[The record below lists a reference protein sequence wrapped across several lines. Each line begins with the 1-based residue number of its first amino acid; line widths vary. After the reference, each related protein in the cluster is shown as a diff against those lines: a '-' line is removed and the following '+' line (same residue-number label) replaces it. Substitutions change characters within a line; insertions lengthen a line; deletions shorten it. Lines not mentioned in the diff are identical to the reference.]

1 MAEERGQRAF
11 RPASRIEAAYDGQRR
26 HVADVGSDDGPVHHS
41 MDVRQR
47 CGSGGVVRLHRLSG
61 RHLAQS
67 ARSEEHTSELQ
78 SLMRISYAV
87 FCLKKKTKDTQ
98 LQATHTDHRTS
109 QLRPRNDC
117 QCCFSTCTTQTKLQP
132 IHHYT

>member
-67 ARSEEHTSELQ
+67 AGRVEIPHQQQLLYRLGRSEEHTSELT

-87 FCLKKKTKDTQ
+87 FCMKKKIKE
-98 LQATHTDHRTS
+98 LHKH
-109 QLRPRNDC
+109 NN
-117 QCCFSTCTTQTKLQP
+117 
-132 IHHYT
+132 YTNYT